1 MVQGGVAFSK
11 GDAWLGGWSDKGTV
25 HVFSLKEVGK
35 VGAKGVGGEG
45 EEKQNRFVARRLVIL

>member
-45 EEKQNRFVARRLVIL
+45 EKQNKFVARRLVIL

>member
-25 HVFSLKEVGK
+25 HVFSLKEAGK

-45 EEKQNRFVARRLVIL
+45 EKQNRSVAPRRLFIL